1 MIFYMWKK
9 YGVITPPVP
18 EFIISAALIDDL
30 KANALDETLK
40 SDLDIMPQVMKR
52 TLGWVNI
59 TM

>member
-1 MIFYMWKK
+1 MWKK